1 MNVGVL
7 GSGTVA
13 QTLGSGFISRGHTVM
28 LGTRDPNKL
37 TAWRAQHGDKAKAGS
52 FAETAAFGELIV
64 VATLGMGAVAAIA
77 QGDPKSYE
85 GKVVMD
91 VTNPL
96 TEDRPPQLAVGFNDS
111 LGECIQR
118 AVPDARVVKA
128 FNTVGAALMID
139 PKLPGGPPDMFI
151 AGNDVPAKATVA
163 QLVHDFGWN
172 VVDLGGIE
180 ASRYLEPMCMTWVL
194 YGIHTGAWHHA
205 FKMLSAE

>member
-7 GSGTVA
+7 GSGNVA
-13 QTLGSGFISRGHTVM
+13 QTLGAGFLSRGHSVM

-37 TAWRAQHGDKAKAGS
+37 SAWRVQHGESAKVGS

-64 VATLGMGAVAAIA
+64 VATHGMAAVEAIA
-77 QGDPKSYE
+77 KGDPKSYE

-96 TEDRPPQLAVGFNDS
+96 SEDRPPQLAIGFNDS

-118 AVPDARVVKA
+118 AVPGARVVKA

-139 PKLPGGPPDMFI
+139 PKVQGGPPDMFI

-163 QLVHDFGWN
+163 EIVRSFGWN

-180 ASRYLEPMCMTWVL
+180 ASRYLEPMCMAWVL
-194 YGIHTGAWHHA
+194 YGIHTGGWKHA
-205 FKMLSAE
+205 FKMLTGD